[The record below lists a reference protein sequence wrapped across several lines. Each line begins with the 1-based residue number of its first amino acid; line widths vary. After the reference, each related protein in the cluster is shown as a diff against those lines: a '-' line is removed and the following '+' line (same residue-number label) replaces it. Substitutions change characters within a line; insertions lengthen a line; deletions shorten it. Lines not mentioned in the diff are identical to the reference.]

1 MYVSIPLQY
10 VFSFSRETSL
20 LLHPQHSTAINK
32 QRVANVIAHEVA
44 HLWFG
49 NIVTCDWWSV
59 SWLNEGFARY
69 YQYML
74 NHWVMNENIITG
86 NYLILLSL
94 QVEPT
99 WELDLQFVVEQ
110 VQDVF
115 QLDSLLVTRAMTR
128 EVNTPVEVSGNFD
141 PISYSKGACLVRM
154 MEHIVG
160 NSGFVAALQD
170 YLRVR

>member
-1 MYVSIPLQY
+1 MRI
-10 VFSFSRETSL
+10 
-20 LLHPQHSTAINK
+20 
-32 QRVANVIAHEVA
+32 
-44 HLWFG
+44 
-49 NIVTCDWWSV
+49 
-59 SWLNEGFARY
+59 
-69 YQYML
+69 
-74 NHWVMNENIITG
+74 ENIITG
-86 NYLILLSL
+86 NYLILFSL

-115 QLDSLLVTRAMTR
+115 QLDSLLATRAMTR
-128 EVNTPVEVSGNFD
+128 KVNTPAEVSGNFD